1 MNLLSFIQS
10 ILEGVTSSH
19 SGFKKNWRFFLGKT
33 YFNLLLGFKKKT
45 FSTDSLK
52 FEPKHR
58 TYLNHNSNRSCNVL
72 KTVSQKKSHMCVRIC
87 FCDSD
92 LMWHQTQRCGRFIHS
107 VITAAGHCI
116 SPGDREWQ
124 RHTHLTRLHFYIM
137 TSVMQVWW
145 SSWSHNHKCSA
156 VTQADIFESKLQH

>member
-33 YFNLLLGFKKKT
+33 YFNLLLGLKKRH
-45 FSTDSLK
+45 FLQIAWSLN
-52 FEPKHR
+52 
-58 TYLNHNSNRSCNVL
+58 LNIEHILIIIPIDPVMFL
-72 KTVSQKKSHMCVRIC
+72 KQFHKKKSHMCVRIC